1 MEFKGICLKQENVS
15 FLHKN
20 VKNFYIS
27 IFNLH
32 GKTEAMEKMSLFLE
46 LVKVLL
52 CILMVEKNILVVG
65 EGSTQGLDSTTI
77 TTETKYPINFRKLEK
92 KNCVNLDIKPYS
104 LCLGNISK
112 DFTLDNM

>member
-1 MEFKGICLKQENVS
+1 MEFKGICLKQGNVS

-20 VKNFYIS
+20 VKKFYIS

-32 GKTEAMEKMSLFLE
+32 GQTEAMEKMSLFLE

-65 EGSTQGLDSTTI
+65 EGSTQIDSTAI

-92 KNCVNLDIKPYS
+92 KIVLILHYNGSN
-104 LCLGNISK
+104 SK
-112 DFTLDNM
+112 NVSI

>member
-1 MEFKGICLKQENVS
+1 MEFKGICLKQKNVS

-32 GKTEAMEKMSLFLE
+32 GQTEAMEKMSLFLE
-46 LVKVLL
+46 LVKVLP

-65 EGSTQGLDSTTI
+65 EGSTQGLDSTTV
-77 TTETKYPINFRKLEK
+77 TKYPINFRKLEK
-92 KNCVNLDIKPYS
+92 KIVLILHYN
-104 LCLGNISK
+104 GNNSK
-112 DFTLDNM
+112 NVSI

>member
-1 MEFKGICLKQENVS
+1 MEFKGICLKQGNVS

-32 GKTEAMEKMSLFLE
+32 GQTEAMKKMSLLLE

-65 EGSTQGLDSTTI
+65 EGSTQGLDSTAI
-77 TTETKYPINFRKLEK
+77 TTETKYPINFRKLDK
-92 KNCVNLDIKPYS
+92 KIVLILHYNGSN
-104 LCLGNISK
+104 SK
-112 DFTLDNM
+112 NVSI